1 MDEAQRP
8 ERPDEEF
15 QRVVVGKSSR
25 RDRARR
31 RHDESIWSYL
41 GTFGLVGWTVA
52 LPTLLGLA
60 LGLFLDQRFSDST
73 GRSYTITFLVLGVTV
88 GCGLAW
94 YWVRKESRHR

>member
-1 MDEAQRP
+1 MAEQQPPRP
-8 ERPDEEF
+8 EEEF
-15 QRVVVGKSSR
+15 ERIVVGKSVR
-25 RDRARR
+25 RDTARR

-60 LGLFLDQRFSDST
+60 LGLFLDR
-73 GRSYTITFLVLGVTV
+73 TFLVLGVTV